1 MPIDRRK
8 FFVTGAGL
16 LGSTLLAPRLHSQA
30 ATRAGNGA
38 GLCTITY
45 NVFATNGYPETEANR
60 ELLRRARPQMVQ
72 RLAHELALYDADVI
86 TFQESPAEEVVAAI
100 ARAMGYRHTYFPGG
114 FPGAVLTR
122 FNIVESRNCPLVEG
136 ERPADLFTRHWGQA
150 VLERNGR
157 PLVVYS
163 AHLHP
168 SNAEV
173 RAREVTAV
181 LAVMAEDI
189 VGEVPMLFQGDL
201 NHRQD
206 EPEYARWQA
215 AGLVDLLA
223 ADGATR
229 QLTFPSTVPEKCID
243 FIWANAALAR
253 RRASARVLFEGAF
266 RTNPVDE
273 RSFALSDHLPVL
285 AEFSG
290 DW

>member
-1 MPIDRRK
+1 MNLNRRT
-8 FFVTGAGL
+8 FFLASTGL
-16 LGSTLLAPRLHSQA
+16 LGSTLLTPRLYSQA
-30 ATRAGNGA
+30 ATPAANGA
-38 GLCTITY
+38 GLRTITY
-45 NVFATNGYPETEANR
+45 NVFATKGYPETETNR

-72 RLAHELALYDADVI
+72 RLAHELALYDPDLI

-100 ARAMGYRHTYFPGG
+100 ARALGYRHTYFPGG
-114 FPGAVLTR
+114 FPGAVITR

-136 ERPADLFTRHWGQA
+136 ERPPDLFTRHWGRA

-157 PLVVYS
+157 RLIVYS

-168 SNAEV
+168 SDAGV
-173 RAREVTAV
+173 RAREVTTA
-181 LAVMAEDI
+181 LAVMAKEI
-189 VGEVPMLFQGDL
+189 AGEVPMLFQGDL
-201 NHRQD
+201 NHRPD

-223 ADGATR
+223 ADGAPR
-229 QLTFPSTVPEKCID
+229 QLTFTSAVPEKCID
-243 FIWANAALAR
+243 FIWANAALAHR
-253 RRASARVLFEGAF
+253 RTSARVLFEGAF